1 MGLGAWGKASRT
13 QVHILKFKLSA
24 WNEQA
29 VGGNPNPWQPES
41 HARQLSAG
49 TIPTVPVSRMLT
61 VGFKIDCPRTYR
73 DTLIIILK

>member
-1 MGLGAWGKASRT
+1 MGLGARGKSFAD
-13 QVHILKFKLSA
+13 ILKFKLSA
-24 WNEQA
+24 WNEPA
-29 VGGNPNPWQPES
+29 VGGNPNPRQPAES

-49 TIPTVPVSRMLT
+49 TIPAVPVSRMLT

>member
-1 MGLGAWGKASRT
+1 MGLGARGKSFAD
-13 QVHILKFKLSA
+13 ILKFKLSA
-24 WNEQA
+24 WNEPA
-29 VGGNPNPWQPES
+29 VGGNPNPRQPES

-49 TIPTVPVSRMLT
+49 TIPAVSVSRMLM